1 MSAAVTP
8 WFSGD
13 VKPALSGICESK
25 TVVDAGALVPARP
38 QQNIP
43 ATLDRIE
50 SELSVASSPQEVNH
64 LLALM
69 DAAVAY
75 AKHHYK
81 DQQDVIQ
88 RARTLRLQAERRLGE
103 MLRAMPKATGA
114 KGVGPIAVPHENR
127 NQTPTLADIGIT
139 KKTSMRAQQLAAMP
153 ADRFAM
159 VASGE
164 LSVSQATATPR
175 KAAKPMTGPK
185 ADSIREEL
193 ASAKSRGTSMLS
205 SYARLILG
213 VLAAQSNFTPDEL
226 ELLNQ
231 VASAI
236 HQLNP
241 QEHSA

>member
-1 MSAAVTP
+1 MTSVA
-8 WFSGD
+8 
-13 VKPALSGICESK
+13 
-25 TVVDAGALVPARP
+25 VVDAGALVPARP

-50 SELSVASSPQEVNH
+50 SELSIASSPQEVNH

-88 RARTLRLQAERRLGE
+88 RAKALRLQAERRLGE
-103 MLRAMPKATGA
+103 MLRLMPKATAGRPTEIGSKSEPINRGA
-114 KGVGPIAVPHENR
+114 
-127 NQTPTLADIGIT
+127 PTLADIGIT

-153 ADRFAM
+153 AERFAM

-175 KAAKPMTGPK
+175 KVAKPMTGPK

-193 ASAKSRGTSMLS
+193 ASAKSRGTSMLA

-213 VLAAQSNFTPDEL
+213 ALATQSNFTPDEL

-231 VASAI
+231 IASAI
-236 HQLNP
+236 QQLNP